1 MNLTS
6 SRGLS
11 AVAALA
17 LLAAAPAGRARADQ
31 PGAPRSEGADDDEKA
46 RELFR
51 LAESHYAA
59 GRYEKAVVL
68 YDEAYQLSG
77 RAELLLAMVNAHE
90 RIGDYPKAIARLR
103 DYLKHPR
110 ARNATSLR
118 DRLRR
123 LEAAERDREAENDR
137 LRKLELADQ
146 ERAREL
152 RRLREDR
159 ERTEATAEVEA
170 GPTGPSNRTAYLLL
184 GGGAVGLG
192 GAVTFGIISRRAG
205 QDAQDRCA
213 EEGGLCR
220 GSAQNALDREKR
232 FALFADISAAV
243 GIGSAAVG
251 VYLLLRNQGAPRE
264 ARSALRI
271 EPALVPGGLGVGLA
285 GDL

>member
-1 MNLTS
+1 MNLTR

-31 PGAPRSEGADDDEKA
+31 PGAPRSEGADDDQKA

-77 RAELLLAMVNAHE
+77 RAELLLAMVNAYE
-90 RIGDYPKAIARLR
+90 RMGDYKQAIARLR
-103 DYLKHPR
+103 DYLEHPR

-123 LEAAERDREAENDR
+123 LEAAERDREAENER
-137 LRKLELADQ
+137 LRRLELAEQ

-152 RRLREDR
+152 RRLRE
-159 ERTEATAEVEA
+159 ERARTRPAEVEA
-170 GPTGPSNRTAYLLL
+170 RSSGPSNRTAYLLL
-184 GGGAVGLG
+184 GTGAAGLG
-192 GAVTFGIISRRAG
+192 GAVAFGIVSRRAG
-205 QDAQDRCA
+205 QDAQDSCA
-213 EEGGLCR
+213 EDGGLCR
-220 GSAQNALDREKR
+220 GSAEDALDREKR
-232 FALFADISAAV
+232 FALFADISAGV
-243 GIGSAAVG
+243 GIASAAVG
-251 VYLLLRNQGAPRE
+251 VYMLLRNQGARRE